1 MMKITYF
8 ELRGLKRLVKRGVST
23 IRYTPEH
30 DIQVIVGSNGSGKT
44 SLLKELSPLPAK
56 SSDYTSDGYKLIH
69 LDSSHGKCILSS
81 HFSPKQRHSFILNDE
96 ECNPGGTFV
105 VQKDLVKRY
114 FNIDEK
120 IQKLLLGKIDFT
132 RMRSEEKKE
141 WFTLLNPTSLSY
153 PLQVYSKLRES
164 HRDINGAL
172 KLLKNRLTAETHRAV
187 DSSEESRLKQEY
199 EQTRQFLMTL
209 FNSKPNT
216 TQTTHEVQSLIHS
229 SDDHLARLVNE
240 YHLILKKLKGN
251 SYAENFTTEEVLD
264 AEKLQIEI
272 NIQRT
277 RDRITDC
284 YSQLTQFTKQKE
296 ALVGI
301 EDTDI
306 TQIEMRR
313 IICDKTITDTLA
325 KRNPLIQF
333 PNYRNSQEI
342 DATLSLLERV
352 EAGVLSIISD
362 LIPNPDRRYNSEYLH
377 SLQTQYQSLTQK
389 RTIDAE
395 TLHADQLRL
404 TQYEEILSHN
414 QTQCPNC
421 QHQWVRDYNE
431 ADHILIKSRIE
442 QQKTSLTLLTD
453 QLASMEKELTLLSE
467 YARII
472 VEYKRFTRSYPA
484 LQSLWDYID
493 STQSLY
499 TNPTQIKTHIGDYK
513 HELTLLITL
522 YRSQAELTELNDIHQ
537 KLLDNKSNNIKEIN
551 THIDRLNE
559 EIHTLNTTLHRHQL
573 HLTQLR
579 TYKDMYQKLTTLHTH
594 LTQENDSRNTHY
606 QQYFTLLYRDMMNHL
621 IQETQ
626 LQLTHIEQQLSRI
639 HSQQEIIK
647 HIEKEINDLQEKEQY
662 LKLALQSMSPVDG
675 LIAKGL
681 YGFINTFISQM
692 NSFISKIWLTPLQL
706 QTISANEDN
715 EIELDY
721 VFSAKIH
728 DGIVPDI
735 NECSKG
741 EAEVIN
747 RAFILVAMHY
757 LGMTDYP
764 LYLDE
769 FAANMDP
776 KHKDSAF
783 HAITHIMANSR
794 FSQLFIVSHFEKFYS
809 TLRNSDTVVFCS
821 ENVYIPDTLKYN
833 RVIHF
838 GEPNEC

>member
-8 ELRGLKRLVKRGVST
+8 ELRGLKRLIKRGVNT

-56 SSDYTSDGYKLIH
+56 SSDYTSDGYKIIH
-69 LDSSHGKCILSS
+69 LDSSHGKCILTS

-120 IQKLLLGKIDFT
+120 IQRLLLGRIDFT

-153 PLQVYSKLRES
+153 PLQVYSKLKES

-172 KLLKNRLTAETHRAV
+172 KLLKNRLTAETHRAI
-187 DSSEESRLKQEY
+187 DSSEEARLKQEY
-199 EQTRQFLMTL
+199 EYTRQFLMSL
-209 FNSKPNT
+209 FNTKPNT
-216 TQTTHEVQSLIHS
+216 TQTIHEAQSLIKTT
-229 SDDHLARLVNE
+229 DGHLERLVSE

-251 SYAENFTTEEVLD
+251 PYAENFTTEEVLD
-264 AEKLQIEI
+264 SEKLQIEI

-284 YSQLTQFTKQKE
+284 YSQLTQYTKQKE

-306 TQIEMRR
+306 SQIQMKR
-313 IICDKTITDTLA
+313 ILCDKVITDTLA

-333 PNYRNSQEI
+333 PHYTNSQEI
-342 DATLSLLERV
+342 DATLSLLERI
-352 EAGVLSIISD
+352 ESGLLMILAE
-362 LIPNPDRRYNSEYLH
+362 LIPNPDRRYSSEYLVN
-377 SLQTQYQSLTQK
+377 LQTQYNTLTQK
-389 RTIDAE
+389 RVVDAE
-395 TLHADQLRL
+395 ALHTDQLRL

-414 QTQCPNC
+414 QTECPNC
-421 QHQWVRDYNE
+421 HHQWVRDYNE
-431 ADHILIKSRIE
+431 SDHKSIKVRIE

-453 QLASMEKELTLLSE
+453 QLLSMEKELAILTE
-467 YARII
+467 YARVMI
-472 VEYKRFTRSYPA
+472 EYKRFTRSYPA
-484 LQSLWDYID
+484 LTSLWDYID
-493 STQSLY
+493 STGSLY
-499 TNPTQIKTHIGDYK
+499 SNPTQIKTHIGEYK
-513 HELTLLITL
+513 HELSLLVTL
-522 YRSQAELTELNDIHQ
+522 YRAQAELKELNEIHQ
-537 KLLDNKSNNIKEIN
+537 KLIDNKTNNINEIN
-551 THIDRLNE
+551 TQIDRLNE
-559 EIHTLNTTLHRHQL
+559 EIHSLNTTLHRLQQ

-579 TYKDMYQKLTTLHTH
+579 TYKDMYQKLSVLHTQ
-594 LTQENDSRNTHY
+594 LTTQDSTRQTHY
-606 QQYFTLLYRDMMNHL
+606 QQYFTLLYRDMVNHL

-706 QTISANEDN
+706 QTITANEDN

-728 DGIVPDI
+728 DGVVPDI